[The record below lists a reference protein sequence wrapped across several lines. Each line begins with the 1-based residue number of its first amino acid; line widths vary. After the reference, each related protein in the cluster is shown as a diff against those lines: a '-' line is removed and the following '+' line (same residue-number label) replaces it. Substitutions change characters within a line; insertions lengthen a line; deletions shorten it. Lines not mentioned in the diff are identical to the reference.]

1 MVKKSFFGFLMPIIL
16 AVLIFSSNFLS
27 TTLFKFGE
35 MNFAV
40 WFVLSV
46 LCFVCGWM
54 IDQSLGWD
62 FGGKVIFAVLIG
74 TTVIS
79 LLIISFFKE
88 YFDANSILVENL
100 ILYSLRNIALGAMG
114 LFGMAVVEVLNLRRQ
129 IAVNDERI
137 KSLEVINF
145 ESKKE
150 AELVLKEA
158 KLTAEKIVFDAE
170 ASAKNII
177 LKKERIEKELNEF
190 IQIERELIKKYE
202 EPS

>member
-1 MVKKSFFGFLMPIIL
+1 MIKKSYFGFLMPVLL
-16 AVLIFSSNFLS
+16 AVLIFASNFLS
-27 TTLFKFGE
+27 TTLFKFGD

-62 FGGKVIFAVLIG
+62 FGGKVVFAVLIG

-79 LLIISFFKE
+79 ILVIIFFKE

-114 LFGMAVVEVLNLRRQ
+114 LFGMAVVEVLNQRMQ
-129 IAVNDERI
+129 IAVNEEKI
-137 KSLEVINF
+137 KTLEIMNVD
-145 ESKKE
+145 SKKE
-150 AELVLKEA
+150 AELLLKES
-158 KLTAEKIVFDAE
+158 KLQAEKIVADADIK
-170 ASAKNII
+170 AKNII
-177 LKKERIEKELNEF
+177 LKKERIEKELKEF
-190 IQIERELIKKYE
+190 IQVERELLKKYE
-202 EPS
+202 GQG

>member
-1 MVKKSFFGFLMPIIL
+1 MIKKSFFGFLMPIIL

-35 MNFAV
+35 MNFVV

-62 FGGKVIFAVLIG
+62 FGGKVVFAVIIG
-74 TTVIS
+74 TSVIS
-79 LLIISFFKE
+79 LLVISFFKE
-88 YFDANSILVENL
+88 YFEANSILVENL

-114 LFGMAVVEVLNLRRQ
+114 LFGMAVVEVLNLRKQ
-129 IAVNDERI
+129 IAVSEEKI
-137 KSLEVINF
+137 KALEVVSF

-150 AELVLKEA
+150 AELTLKEA
-158 KLTAEKIVFDAE
+158 KLTAEKIVFEAE

-202 EPS
+202 EPG